1 LAQSRLALF
10 LLFIKNKMKIT
21 IDKTTAICLTI
32 AVCTYFVANKIGWF
46 QKMLDTVSGAAIKA
60 VM

>member
-1 LAQSRLALF
+1 
-10 LLFIKNKMKIT
+10 MKII

-32 AVCTYFVANKIGWF
+32 AACTYFVANKIGWF
-46 QKMLDTVSGAAIKA
+46 QKMLDTVSDAAIKA